1 MLRRPSPADRMAQA
15 FEKNHDSFIQEQD
28 HRFFPVI
35 LFLVNGFFPLLIYD
49 GFCRRMSVLFPLY
62 IRPRE

>member
-1 MLRRPSPADRMAQA
+1 MAQA

-35 LFLVNGFFPLLIYD
+35 LFLVNGFSH
-49 GFCRRMSVLFPLY
+49 C
-62 IRPRE
+62 

>member
-1 MLRRPSPADRMAQA
+1 MPRRPSPADRMAQA

-35 LFLVNGFFPLLIYD
+35 LFLVNGFSH
-49 GFCRRMSVLFPLY
+49 C
-62 IRPRE
+62 